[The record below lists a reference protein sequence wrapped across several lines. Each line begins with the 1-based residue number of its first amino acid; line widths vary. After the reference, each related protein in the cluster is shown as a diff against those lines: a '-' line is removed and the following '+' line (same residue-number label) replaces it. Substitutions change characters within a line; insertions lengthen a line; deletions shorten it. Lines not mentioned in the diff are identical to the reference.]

1 VNVERYLAERRAMVE
16 AALERALPPAPGEG
30 VPPRLHEAM
39 RYAVFSGGKRVRPVL
54 SLMACE
60 AAGGVAE
67 RALPFACALEL
78 IHTYSLVHD
87 DLPAMDD
94 DELRRGRPTVH
105 VAFDEALAIL
115 AGDALLTEAFRLVAE
130 GALAADLEPARALGV
145 VAAIA
150 VAAGASGMVGGQVAD
165 LEAEGVVADE
175 ALVASI
181 HRRKTAA
188 LIAAAIAAG
197 AVAGGAADADLRALN
212 AYGQALGLAFQVADD
227 LLDATA
233 STSVTG
239 KREGGDAAHGK
250 ATYPA
255 VLGLDGARRVAR
267 ALLTRCLDAVAPLG
281 ERAEPLRALATFIVE
296 RAAGR

>member
-16 AALERALPPAPGEG
+16 AALERALEPAAE

-60 AAGGVAE
+60 AAGGAPE

-115 AGDALLTEAFRLVAE
+115 AGDALLTEAFRLAAA
-130 GALAADLEPARALGV
+130 GALAAGLEPARALGV

-150 VAAGASGMVGGQVAD
+150 VAAGAGGMVGGQVAD

-188 LIAAAIAAG
+188 LIAAAIDAG
-197 AVAGGAADADLRALN
+197 AVAGGASDDDLRALN
-212 AYGQALGLAFQVADD
+212 AYGAALGLAFQVADD

-255 VLGLDGARRVAR
+255 VLGIDGARRVAR
-267 ALLTRCLDAVAPLG
+267 ELLARCLDALAPLG
-281 ERAEPLRALATFIVE
+281 DRAEPLRALATFIVE
-296 RAAGR
+296 RATGR

>member
-1 VNVERYLAERRAMVE
+1 VNVEGYLAERRALVE
-16 AALERALPPAPGEG
+16 TALEHALAPTDG
-30 VPPRLHEAM
+30 VPRSLLEAM
-39 RYAVFSGGKRVRPVL
+39 RYAVFSGGKRVRPIL
-54 SLMACE
+54 TLMACE
-60 AAGGVAE
+60 AAGGTRA

-94 DELRRGRPTVH
+94 DDLRRGRATVH
-105 VAFDEALAIL
+105 VAFDEAHAIL
-115 AGDALLTEAFRLVAE
+115 AGDALLTEAF
-130 GALAADLEPARALGV
+130 ALAAAGAATTGLEPARALAV
-145 VAAIA
+145 IA
-150 VAAGASGMVGGQVAD
+150 VIAHAAGAAGMVGGQVAD
-165 LEAEGVVADE
+165 LEAEGVHADV
-175 ALVASI
+175 ALVESI

-188 LIAAAIAAG
+188 LIAAAVEAG
-197 AVAGGAADADLRALN
+197 ALAGGAADAALRALR

-233 STSVTG
+233 STAVTG

-255 VLGLDGARRVAR
+255 VLGVDGARGVAHE
-267 ALLTRCLDAVAPLG
+267 LLGRCLAALAPLG
-281 ERAEPLRALATFIVE
+281 ERAAPLRALATFIVE

>member
-16 AALERALPPAPGEG
+16 AALERALEPAAE

-60 AAGGVAE
+60 AAGGAPE

-115 AGDALLTEAFRLVAE
+115 AGDALLTEAFRLAAA
-130 GALAADLEPARALGV
+130 GALTAGLEPARALGV

-150 VAAGASGMVGGQVAD
+150 VAAGAGGMVGGQVAD

-181 HRRKTAA
+181 HQRKTAA
-188 LIAAAIAAG
+188 LIAAAIDAG
-197 AVAGGAADADLRALN
+197 AVAGGASDDDLRALN
-212 AYGQALGLAFQVADD
+212 AYGAALGLAFQVADD

-255 VLGLDGARRVAR
+255 VLGIDGARRVAR
-267 ALLTRCLDAVAPLG
+267 ELLARCLDALAPLG
-281 ERAEPLRALATFIVE
+281 DRAEPLRALATFIVE